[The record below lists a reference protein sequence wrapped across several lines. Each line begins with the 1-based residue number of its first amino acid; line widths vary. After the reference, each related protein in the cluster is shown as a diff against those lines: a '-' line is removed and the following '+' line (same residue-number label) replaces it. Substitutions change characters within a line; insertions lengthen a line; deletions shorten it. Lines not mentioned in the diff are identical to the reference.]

1 MSRPCKKDSVWIM
14 ENRVQLNTVTAGA
27 SGRGKTRRS
36 TVTILKRLYLIMV
49 TKKKK
54 KKYAEFSDVVAR
66 ENNVV
71 RAR

>member
-36 TVTILKRLYLIMV
+36 NHHDFKTIVFNNGYE
-49 TKKKK
+49 KK
-54 KKYAEFSDVVAR
+54 EEEIRRIF
-66 ENNVV
+66 
-71 RAR
+71 